1 MFRLPEY
8 EVVLHVL
15 INDFSDS
22 LVQELESISCGFD
35 LDECEEEDGVRSY
48 HWAFEVWDSAV
59 SAGDKLKHLAGNP
72 NLVLLRV
79 KANYDASIRPI
90 SYKDLT
96 RSRRR

>member
-35 LDECEEEDGVRSY
+35 LDECEEDAGVRSY
-48 HWAFEVWDSAV
+48 HWAFEVWDAAV
-59 SAGDKLKHLAGNP
+59 AAGDRLKHLTGNP

-79 KANYDASIRPI
+79 KANYDASICPI
-90 SYKDLT
+90 SHKDLV
-96 RSRRR
+96 RPRRR